1 MSIFHV
7 LSCVPHN
14 ALHIEDSKY
23 FDIMNY
29 TPVEYEITW
38 FLNGKNFIVQEKERG
53 VNQNSWNEKVIIRHL
68 TGCIY

>member
-1 MSIFHV
+1 
-7 LSCVPHN
+7 
-14 ALHIEDSKY
+14 
-23 FDIMNY
+23 MNY

-53 VNQNSWNEKVIIRHL
+53 VNQNSWNEKVTIRHL